1 MGDKA
6 ISGFVGILTAVV
18 GLAIIAVLVSNQ
30 AQTSGVIGAAG
41 TAFSGILKAAVA
53 PVSGG
58 SSAMNGAFGSLGSAL
73 PGSSGYTF

>member
-30 AQTSGVIGAAG
+30 SQTSGVIGAAG
-41 TAFSGILKAAVA
+41 TAFGGILKAAVA

-58 SSAMNGAFGSLGSAL
+58 SSILSGAFGTGA
-73 PGSSGYTF
+73 GSSFG

>member
-30 AQTSGVIGAAG
+30 SQTSGVIGAAG
-41 TAFSGILKAAVA
+41 TAFGGILKAAVA

-58 SSAMNGAFGSLGSAL
+58 SNGILSGAFGTGA
-73 PGSSGYTF
+73 GSSFG